1 MLISVLGA
9 GYVGL
14 VTAAC
19 LAHLGNHVRCIDI
32 DSRRVERLRRGELPI
47 REPGL
52 DELVAD
58 TVAQGRLTFHDSATA
73 SYGSRLVIVA
83 VGTLDADGEWFG
95 GLVTKAVEGLARDP
109 DVPRAIV
116 VRSTLL
122 PGTAVAIARAAQ
134 AIDPAVELAF
144 NPEFTREAT
153 AVNDFLTPDRV
164 VLGVADPSAGGPLVD
179 DLRRLYAPLEAPIV
193 VTDLTS
199 AETIK
204 IASNVF
210 LSAKITFANEL
221 ARLCA
226 ATGADVGSVVDG
238 MGLDKRI
245 GRSFLSP
252 GPGFGGSCFP
262 SQARALP
269 DLAARV
275 GVDVPLMRAITPSNE
290 GQADWLIDRLEG
302 TAGRVVD
309 GWRIG
314 LLGLTFKAGTD
325 DLRESPALRVA
336 ARLVARG
343 AQVRA
348 FDPIAT
354 DAGIAQ
360 LRAAGVVVEAASTAE
375 EACAGADAVV
385 AATEWPE
392 FRQLDWAAIAGTMPG
407 RLIVDGRNVIDARAA
422 AAAGYRVVVMG
433 VEHPA
438 AVTEAA
444 VTKSSGAA

>member
-1 MLISVLGA
+1 
-9 GYVGL
+9 
-14 VTAAC
+14 
-19 LAHLGNHVRCIDI
+19 
-32 DSRRVERLRRGELPI
+32 
-47 REPGL
+47 
-52 DELVAD
+52 
-58 TVAQGRLTFHDSATA
+58 
-73 SYGSRLVIVA
+73 
-83 VGTLDADGEWFG
+83 
-95 GLVTKAVEGLARDP
+95 
-109 DVPRAIV
+109 
-116 VRSTLL
+116 
-122 PGTAVAIARAAQ
+122 
-134 AIDPAVELAF
+134 
-144 NPEFTREAT
+144 
-153 AVNDFLTPDRV
+153 
-164 VLGVADPSAGGPLVD
+164 VADPAAGGELLD

-226 ATGADVGSVVDG
+226 ATGADVASVVDG
-238 MGLDKRI
+238 MGLDTRI
-245 GRSFLSP
+245 GRAFLSP

-269 DLAARV
+269 DLAARH
-275 GVDVPLMRAITPSNE
+275 GVDTPLFRAITPSNE

-302 TAGRVVD
+302 AAGRTVD
-309 GWRIG
+309 GRRIG

-343 AQVRA
+343 ATVRA

-360 LRAAGVVVEAASTAE
+360 LRAAGVTVEPATSAE
-375 EACAGADAVV
+375 EACAGSDAVV
-385 AATEWPE
+385 AATEWPA
-392 FRQLDWAAIAGTMPG
+392 FRRLDWAAIADTMPG
-407 RLIVDGRNVIDARAA
+407 RLIVDGRSVIDGTAA

-433 VEHPA
+433 VERPT
-438 AVTEAA
+438 AVAEG
-444 VTKSSGAA
+444 SGVA

>member
-1 MLISVLGA
+1 
-9 GYVGL
+9 
-14 VTAAC
+14 
-19 LAHLGNHVRCIDI
+19 
-32 DSRRVERLRRGELPI
+32 
-47 REPGL
+47 
-52 DELVAD
+52 
-58 TVAQGRLTFHDSATA
+58 
-73 SYGSRLVIVA
+73 
-83 VGTLDADGEWFG
+83 
-95 GLVTKAVEGLARDP
+95 
-109 DVPRAIV
+109 
-116 VRSTLL
+116 
-122 PGTAVAIARAAQ
+122 
-134 AIDPAVELAF
+134 
-144 NPEFTREAT
+144 
-153 AVNDFLTPDRV
+153 
-164 VLGVADPSAGGPLVD
+164 VADPAAGGALVD
-179 DLRRLYAPLEAPIV
+179 DLRHLYAPLEAPIV

-226 ATGADVGSVVDG
+226 ATGADVGAVVDG

-275 GVDVPLMRAITPSNE
+275 GVDVPLMRSITPSNE

-302 TAGRVVD
+302 AAGRVVR
-309 GWRIG
+309 GWQVA

-343 AQVRA
+343 AAVRA
-348 FDPIAT
+348 FDPIACE
-354 DAGIAQ
+354 AGIAQ
-360 LRAAGVVVEAASTAE
+360 LAAAGIVVEPAPSAE
-375 EACAGADAVV
+375 AACAGTDAVV

-392 FRQLDWAAIAGTMPG
+392 FRQLDWGAIARTMPG
-407 RLIVDGRNVIDARAA
+407 RLIVDGRNVIDGATA

-433 VEHPA
+433 VERPA
-438 AVTEAA
+438 AITE
-444 VTKSSGAA
+444 GARPA

>member
-19 LAHLGNHVRCIDI
+19 LARLGNHVRCIDI
-32 DSRRVERLRRGELPI
+32 DAGRVARLRRGVLPI

-52 DELVAD
+52 DELVEE
-58 TVAQGRLTFHDSATA
+58 TVRAGRLSFHDTA
-73 SYGSRLVIVA
+73 AAAHGTRLVIVA

-95 GLVTKAVEGLARDP
+95 GLVTRAVEGLARDP
-109 DVPRAIV
+109 GAPRSIV

-122 PGTAVAIARAAQ
+122 PGTAVAIAGAAR
-134 AIDPAVELAF
+134 AIDPSVEIAF
-144 NPEFTREAT
+144 NPEFTREAS
-153 AVNDFLTPDRV
+153 AVDDFLMPDRV
-164 VLGVADPSAGGPLVD
+164 VIGVADPAAGGRLAE
-179 DLRRLYAPLEAPIV
+179 DLRLLYAPLEAPV
-193 VTDLTS
+193 MVTDLTS

-210 LSAKITFANEL
+210 LSAKVTFANEL

-226 ATGADVGSVVDG
+226 ATGADVGAVVDG

-269 DLAARV
+269 DLAARH
-275 GVDVPLMRAITPSNE
+275 GVDAPLMRAITPSNE
-290 GQADWLIDRLEG
+290 GQADWLVDRLEG
-302 TAGRVVD
+302 AAGRTVD
-309 GWRIG
+309 GRRIG

-336 ARLVARG
+336 ARLAARG
-343 AQVRA
+343 AAVRA
-348 FDPIAT
+348 YDPVAT
-354 DAGIAQ
+354 
-360 LRAAGVVVEAASTAE
+360 LAGVARLRVDGVAVEPASSAA

-392 FRQLDWAAIAGTMPG
+392 FRRLDWAAVASTMPG
-407 RLIVDGRNVIDARAA
+407 RLVVDGRDVIDAAA
-422 AAAGYRVVVMG
+422 ASAAGFRVVVMG
-433 VEHPA
+433 VERRIP
-438 AVTEAA
+438 VGGRT
-444 VTKSSGAA
+444 GA

>member
-19 LAHLGNHVRCIDI
+19 LAHLGEDVRCIDI
-32 DSRRVERLRRGELPI
+32 DTRRVERLRRGELPI
-47 REPGL
+47 HEPRL
-52 DELVAD
+52 DELVEQTTRA
-58 TVAQGRLTFHDSATA
+58 GRLTFHDSAAATH
-73 SYGSRLVIVA
+73 GTRLVIVA
-83 VGTLDADGEWFG
+83 VGTLDADGEWYG
-95 GLVTKAVEGLARDP
+95 GLVTRVVEEVARDP
-109 DVPRAIV
+109 DAPRSIV

-122 PGTAVAIARAAQ
+122 PGTAVAIAAAAR
-134 AIDPAVELAF
+134 AIDPSIEFAF

-153 AVNDFLTPDRV
+153 AVDDFLHPDRV
-164 VLGVADPSAGGPLVD
+164 VVGVTDPRAESPLAA
-179 DLRRLYAPLEAPIV
+179 DLRDLYAPLGAPIV
-193 VTDLTS
+193 ITDLTS
-199 AETIK
+199 AETVK

-226 ATGADVGSVVDG
+226 ATGADVGAVVDG

-245 GRSFLSP
+245 GRAFLSP

-269 DLAARV
+269 DLAAHH
-275 GVDVPLMRAITPSNE
+275 GVDTPLFRAISPSNE

-302 TAGRVVD
+302 AAGQGVAGRRV
-309 GWRIG
+309 G

-336 ARLVARG
+336 RRLVERG
-343 AQVRA
+343 ATVCA
-348 FDPIAT
+348 FDPVAT
-354 DAGIAQ
+354 EAGIAM
-360 LRAAGVVVEAASTAE
+360 LADAGLVVSAATSPE
-375 EACAGADAVV
+375 EACAGADAVI

-392 FRQLDWAAIAGTMPG
+392 FRRLDWAAIAATMPG
-407 RLIVDGRNVIDARAA
+407 RLIVDGRSVIDGAA
-422 AAAGYRVVVMG
+422 AADAGYRVVVMG
-433 VEHPA
+433 VELAVAAPA
-438 AVTEAA
+438 G
-444 VTKSSGAA
+444 SGHG